1 MAGLTTQGRSAIVIG
16 MTTALWVVAV
26 VLVIVGVAGT
36 FLPVLPGT
44 LLIFAGLFL
53 AAWADGFARVG
64 WPTLVTLGLLTA
76 LSYGVDLVAAG
87 LGART
92 FGASRRAAVGAVLG
106 TLLGLPFGIP
116 GLIVG
121 PFAGALLG
129 EIWARKGVE
138 GAARAGF
145 GAWLGFVIGA
155 ALKLAIVFGMVGLFV
170 LALFL

>member
-1 MAGLTTQGRSAIVIG
+1 
-16 MTTALWVVAV
+16 
-26 VLVIVGVAGT
+26 
-36 FLPVLPGT
+36 
-44 LLIFAGLFL
+44 
-53 AAWADGFARVG
+53 
-64 WPTLVTLGLLTA
+64 
-76 LSYGVDLVAAG
+76 
-87 LGART
+87 
-92 FGASRRAAVGAVLG
+92 
-106 TLLGLPFGIP
+106 
-116 GLIVG
+116 LIVG